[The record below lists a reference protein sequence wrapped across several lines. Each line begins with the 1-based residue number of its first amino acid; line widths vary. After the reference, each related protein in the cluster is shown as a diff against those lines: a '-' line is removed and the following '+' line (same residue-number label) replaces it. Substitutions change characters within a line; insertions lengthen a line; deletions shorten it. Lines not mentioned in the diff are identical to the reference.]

1 MPTTAE
7 KVKLRSKLHD
17 FEGTIPH
24 MYLDSKGYVTVG
36 IGHLISSVTE
46 AQKLAFV
53 KAKTSKK
60 SHCSKN

>member
-24 MYLDSKGYVTVG
+24 MYLDSKGYVTVELV
-36 IGHLISSVTE
+36 ILLVPLP
-46 AQKLAFV
+46 KL
-53 KAKTSKK
+53 
-60 SHCSKN
+60 KN